1 MSHLFTPFSAIQ
13 AEGIGR
19 AQKLA
24 TLLTPD
30 RTEQF
35 RLLAKTPLK
44 DPVGS
49 VVSEGGPCC
58 ELPVGVVVLD
68 EVNAPMMRKHAEGLV
83 EEVAAT
89 LASVPS
95 LIAAVQVHIRFQDR
109 FPDTRDTRERS
120 SGIKV
125 SCLRLI

>member
-1 MSHLFTPFSAIQ
+1 LVGQFFSALPAFPAFRICHVCEGMSHLFTPFSAIQ

-19 AQKLA
+19 VQKLA

-58 ELPVGVVVLD
+58 ELPVALLFLT
-68 EVNAPMMRKHAEGLV
+68 K
-83 EEVAAT
+83 
-89 LASVPS
+89 
-95 LIAAVQVHIRFQDR
+95 
-109 FPDTRDTRERS
+109 
-120 SGIKV
+120 
-125 SCLRLI
+125 

>member
-1 MSHLFTPFSAIQ
+1 VL
-13 AEGIGR
+13 
-19 AQKLA
+19 
-24 TLLTPD
+24 
-30 RTEQF
+30 RT
-35 RLLAKTPLK
+35 
-44 DPVGS
+44 S
-49 VVSEGGPCC
+49 CW
-58 ELPVGVVVLD
+58 VVVLD

-83 EEVAAT
+83 EEVAAA

>member
-1 MSHLFTPFSAIQ
+1 MSHLFTPFSVIQ

-68 EVNAPMMRKHAEGLV
+68 EVNAPMMRK
-83 EEVAAT
+83 
-89 LASVPS
+89 
-95 LIAAVQVHIRFQDR
+95 QR
-109 FPDTRDTRERS
+109 
-120 SGIKV
+120 
-125 SCLRLI
+125 